1 MKKILSSILFAFLI
15 STPSL
20 AQVSIGISAADY
32 GFYAFG
38 TEKTNP
44 GGAQAQDHS
53 ESGAFE
59 ESSPSLFVE
68 YDTGVATFGL
78 DIITDTIETPTNK
91 NEQPD
96 GDNTVKGEFKNHLT
110 LYGIFPVSTPFFD
123 GLYVKA
129 GVGMVDL
136 EGITTGITSSYKDT
150 DTTFVTVGFG
160 YQYDTGA
167 NGVFVRAEVAAASYD
182 DVSVTSTTASTAGGD
197 KNVVELTDM
206 LSANAKISVGKSF

>member
-1 MKKILSSILFAFLI
+1 
-15 STPSL
+15 
-20 AQVSIGISAADY
+20 
-32 GFYAFG
+32 
-38 TEKTNP
+38 
-44 GGAQAQDHS
+44 
-53 ESGAFE
+53 
-59 ESSPSLFVE
+59 
-68 YDTGVATFGL
+68 
-78 DIITDTIETPTNK
+78 
-91 NEQPD
+91 
-96 GDNTVKGEFKNHLT
+96 
-110 LYGIFPVSTPFFD
+110 
-123 GLYVKA
+123 
-129 GVGMVDL
+129 MVDL